1 MQNNF
6 KPATEKQLEY
16 LRKVGYEGNMV
27 GLTIEEASQ
36 IIAGYKE
43 IEAREAAEKAQA
55 QPSDIFSGA
64 ESSGGYAP
72 YTPQPEAKPQPKQE
86 PKAQTP
92 VAVTKNAVSKF
103 TFTTALGNEIT
114 LTKSVVDQY
123 ICKGLTEEEF
133 HYFFNV
139 CRNYKLNPFLKD
151 IYAIKFGSQAAT
163 FIIDYKVLQQAADNE
178 PTFDGL
184 TTGIIYLDSNGKAQ
198 EREGSYILPNEKLIG
213 AWCIVHRKD
222 RGHQNK
228 YYALYD
234 ENVKLKDGKP
244 NTNWATKPVFMITKV
259 AKAQALRETYP
270 NWFSNGTYTQDEF
283 DGVEND
289 DYKQSGINAVS
300 DEQNAKNGKRKA
312 DIDIKADDL
321 E

>member
-1 MQNNF
+1 MQDF
-6 KPATEKQLEY
+6 RPATQKQIEY
-16 LRKVGYEGNMV
+16 LQKVGYEGNMV

-55 QPSDIFSGA
+55 QPSDIFSGNP
-64 ESSGGYAP
+64 SSDE
-72 YTPQPEAKPQPKQE
+72 YTPQPKQE
-86 PKAQTP
+86 PKPQP
-92 VAVTKNAVSKF
+92 KQEVAKATKNEVSNF
-103 TFTTALGNEIT
+103 TYKTALGNEII
-114 LTKSVVDQY
+114 LTKSVVDKY

-133 HYFFNV
+133 TYFFNV
-139 CRNYKLNPFLKD
+139 CRNWKLNPFLKD

-163 FIIDYKVLQQAADNE
+163 FIIDYKVLQQAADRE
-178 PTFDGL
+178 ITYDGL
-184 TTGIIYLDSNGKAQ
+184 TTGIIYVDSNGKAQ
-198 EREGSYILPNEKLIG
+198 EREGAYILPNEKLIG

-270 NWFSNGTYTQDEF
+270 NWFSNATYTTDEF
-283 DGVEND
+283 DGDLNA
-289 DYKQSGINAVS
+289 DYKQDGLDSVAN
-300 DEQNAKNGKRKA
+300 EQKDKNGKRQA

>member
-1 MQNNF
+1 MQNF
-6 KPATEKQLEY
+6 KPATEKQLDF

-55 QPSDIFSGA
+55 NPSDIFSS
-64 ESSGGYAP
+64 EQFSYDEQ
-72 YTPQPEAKPQPKQE
+72 PQPAPQPKPEPKAQPKQE
-86 PKAQTP
+86 VAKA
-92 VAVTKNAVSKF
+92 TKNDVSKF

-133 HYFFNV
+133 TYFFNV
-139 CRNYKLNPFLKD
+139 CRNWKLNPFLKD

-163 FIIDYKVLQQAADNE
+163 FIIDYKVLQQAADRE
-178 PTFDGL
+178 ITYDGL
-184 TTGIIYLDSNGKAQ
+184 TTGIIYVDSNGKAQ
-198 EREGSYILPNEKLIG
+198 EREGAFILPNEKLIG

-270 NWFSNGTYTQDEF
+270 NWFSNATYTTDEF
-283 DGVEND
+283 DGDLNA
-289 DYKQSGINAVS
+289 DYKQDGLDSVAS
-300 DEQNAKNGKRKA
+300 EQNAKNGKRQA

>member
-1 MQNNF
+1 MQDF
-6 KPATEKQLEY
+6 RPATQKQIEY
-16 LRKVGYEGNMV
+16 LQKVGYEGNMI

-55 QPSDIFSGA
+55 KPSEIFSGN
-64 ESSGGYAP
+64 ESSGYEP
-72 YTPQPEAKPQPKQE
+72 YDATPQPKQE
-86 PKAQTP
+86 PKAQP
-92 VAVTKNAVSKF
+92 VAATKNAVGKF

-133 HYFFNV
+133 TYFFNV

-184 TTGIIYLDSNGKAQ
+184 TTGIIYLDAQ
-198 EREGSYILPNEKLIG
+198 GNAKEREGSYILPNEKLIG

-289 DYKQSGINAVS
+289 DYKQSGINAVAS
-300 DEQNAKNGKRKA
+300 EQNAKNGKRQA